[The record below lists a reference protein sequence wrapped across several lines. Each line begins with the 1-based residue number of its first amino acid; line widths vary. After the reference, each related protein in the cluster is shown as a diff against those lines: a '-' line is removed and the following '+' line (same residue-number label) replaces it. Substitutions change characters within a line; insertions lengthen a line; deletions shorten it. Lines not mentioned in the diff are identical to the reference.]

1 MRNTVYAS
9 SASNRVMSQNSPA
22 QFYPD
27 LIWRGFEFRSRPNG
41 TGTILTAAD
50 AAVGCGCDSAVGG
63 ALLQTRGESL
73 VFGETEG
80 EFRRERD
87 PGCSSENRVSIFAR
101 ISNFTATECHT
112 GAVAPR
118 RVLVLHT
125 ATWTLQTLIFLLC
138 ARDDPSQPPVG
149 KLPSVVSLLSS

>member
-1 MRNTVYAS
+1 MPPVRPIGLWVKTAQRNFT
-9 SASNRVMSQNSPA
+9 
-22 QFYPD
+22 PD
-27 LIWRGFEFRSRPNG
+27 LIWRGFKFRSRPNG
-41 TGTILTAAD
+41 TGTILTAGD
-50 AAVGCGCDSAVGG
+50 AAFGCGRDSAVGG

-101 ISNFTATECHT
+101 ISNFTATECHA

-118 RVLVLHT
+118 RVLGLHT
-125 ATWTLQTLIFLLC
+125 ATWTLQTLIFFCCVPGATRASHRWESCL
-138 ARDDPSQPPVG
+138 R
-149 KLPSVVSLLSS
+149 

>member
-1 MRNTVYAS
+1 M
-9 SASNRVMSQNSPA
+9 
-22 QFYPD
+22 
-27 LIWRGFEFRSRPNG
+27 
-41 TGTILTAAD
+41 
-50 AAVGCGCDSAVGG
+50 GG

-101 ISNFTATECHT
+101 ISNFTAAECHT

-118 RVLVLHT
+118 RVLALHT
-125 ATWTLQTLIFLLC
+125 TT
-138 ARDDPSQPPVG
+138 
-149 KLPSVVSLLSS
+149 